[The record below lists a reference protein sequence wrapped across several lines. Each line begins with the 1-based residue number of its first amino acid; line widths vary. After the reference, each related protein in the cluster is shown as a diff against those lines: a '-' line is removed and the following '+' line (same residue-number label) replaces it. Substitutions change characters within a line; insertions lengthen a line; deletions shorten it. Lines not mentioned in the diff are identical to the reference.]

1 MASNRLSIKLYYS
14 TVPRDLWS
22 ISTSEPP
29 EREGEGVV
37 ITHNSHGY
45 CAVSIIFP
53 TWLVQLVAPCKSGLS
68 KHKDWIITF
77 KPFRAYS
84 AHECHETFSFMM
96 SLPTMSLGL
105 RFCASRKGGTGGG
118 GWVHPKGSN
127 SMATSGLVFRS
138 DLVGTGRAISILFG
152 INGVRNKRSH
162 LVRPPFPEFK
172 ARFSAT
178 AGWHFL
184 RLS

>member
-14 TVPRDLWS
+14 IVPRDLWS

-105 RFCASRKGGTGGG
+105 RFCASRKGGTEGGG
-118 GWVHPKGSN
+118 RVSTLGPCN
-127 SMATSGLVFRS
+127 MAASGLSWRKPLIS
-138 DLVGTGRAISILFG
+138 PGWAISLLLCKISLE
-152 INGVRNKRSH
+152 NG
-162 LVRPPFPEFK
+162 LL
-172 ARFSAT
+172 AM
-178 AGWHFL
+178 
-184 RLS
+184 